1 MTARDDIDGIAGEYV
16 LGTLDAAERASVA
29 ARRQREPDLDAAIDA
44 WERRLA
50 PLNDVT
56 REATPPPGLLKRIE
70 ARIAAGKPAKN
81 GSAEIVEL
89 RGRVNFWRRSAI
101 AASALAASLIIAVGV
116 REMAPQEKPRTLV
129 AVLQKDA
136 QSPAFLVKVDV
147 ESRIM
152 TVQPVAA
159 KREAGKSHELW
170 IIHDSLGKP
179 KSLGVVD
186 DADRLGT
193 KPTLA
198 AYKPDVI
205 EGSTY
210 AITLEPEGGSP
221 TGDPTGPVVFSGKL
235 LRAGEF

>member
-1 MTARDDIDGIAGEYV
+1 MTTRDDIDALAGEYV

-29 ARRQREPDLDAAIDA
+29 ARRQREADLDAAIGA

-56 REATPPPGLLKRIE
+56 REAAPPPGLLKQIEDRI
-70 ARIAAGKPAKN
+70 N
-81 GSAEIVEL
+81 GASATGDVVQL
-89 RGRVNFWRRSAI
+89 RKKVNFWRRSAI
-101 AASALAASLIIAVGV
+101 AASALAASLIVAVGV
-116 REMAPQEKPRTLV
+116 REMTPAPKQKTLV

-147 ESRIM
+147 ESRVM

-159 KREAGKSHELW
+159 KREPGKSHELW

-179 KSLGVVD
+179 RSLGVVD
-186 DADRLGT
+186 DADRLKI
-193 KPTLA
+193 KPALA

-221 TGDPTGPVVFSGKL
+221 TGDPTGPVVFSGKMI
-235 LRAGEF
+235 EQ

>member
-1 MTARDDIDGIAGEYV
+1 MTTRDDIDGLAGEYV
-16 LGTLDAAERASVA
+16 LGTLDMSERASVA
-29 ARRQREPDLDAAIDA
+29 ARRQREPDLDAAILA

-50 PLNDVT
+50 PLNDTV
-56 REATPPPGLLKRIE
+56 RDVAPSPGLLKRIE
-70 ARIAAGKPAKN
+70 ARIAASGVAPN
-81 GSAEIVEL
+81 GSAEIVAL

-101 AASALAASLIIAVGV
+101 AASALAASLIMAVGV
-116 REMAPQEKPRTLV
+116 REMTPQEKPRTLV

-159 KREAGKSHELW
+159 KHEAGKSHELW

-179 KSLGVVD
+179 RSLGVVD
-186 DADRLGT
+186 DADRLG
-193 KPTLA
+193 KRPTLA

-205 EGSTY
+205 ADSTY

-235 LRAGEF
+235 LQSNEF